1 MTREYLVGSVDDLP
15 IDGRILVTVR
25 NREIG
30 VFNIGGKY
38 YALPNVCI
46 HQNGPLCLGAV
57 SGTLNASTHTDW
69 KLEWVNEGEI
79 LVCPWH
85 SMEYDITTGQSLAFP
100 NRQLPTYDVQVKG
113 GQIVLRA

>member
-1 MTREYLVGSVDDLP
+1 MTREYLVCEIDELP
-15 IDGRILVTVR
+15 IGGRIVVRVR

-30 VFNIGGKY
+30 VFNVGGKY

-57 SGTLNASTHTDW
+57 SGTLNASLETEW
-69 KLEWVNEGEI
+69 KLEWSYEGEI

-85 SMEYDITTGQSLAFP
+85 SMEYNITTGESLPFR
-100 NRQLPTYDVQVKG
+100 NRQLPTFDVLVHDG
-113 GQIVLRA
+113 RIFVRM